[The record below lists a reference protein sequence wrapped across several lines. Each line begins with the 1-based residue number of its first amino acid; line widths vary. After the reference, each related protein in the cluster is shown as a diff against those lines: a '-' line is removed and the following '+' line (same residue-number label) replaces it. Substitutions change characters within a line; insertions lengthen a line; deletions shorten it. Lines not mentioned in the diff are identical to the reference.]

1 MPEFCFYQK
10 GQHTRTLKRSD
21 TDAALRLTEQGYEKQ
36 FEEIN
41 AADEEQAL
49 ARFTDIRKER
59 QIDQQNFLAGGGFM
73 PLIGILA
80 TALTTL
86 FAKKKG

>member
-1 MPEFCFYQK
+1 MPEFYFYQK

-21 TDAALRLTEQGYEKQ
+21 ADAALRLTEQGYEKQ

-49 ARFTDIRKER
+49 ARFADIRKEK
-59 QIDQQNFLAGGGFM
+59 QIDQQNFLAGAGVM

-80 TALTTL
+80 TAITTIL
-86 FAKKKG
+86 GKKKG

>member
-10 GQHTRTLKRSD
+10 GQHTRTVKRSD
-21 TDAALRLTEQGYEKQ
+21 AKTALRLTEQGYEKQ

-49 ARFTDIRKER
+49 ARFADIRKEK
-59 QIDQQNFLAGGGFM
+59 QIDQQNFLAGAGVM
-73 PLIGILA
+73 PLIGIIA
-80 TALTTL
+80 TAMVAL
-86 FAKKKG
+86 FRKK

>member
-10 GQHTRTLKRSD
+10 GQHTRTVKRSD
-21 TDAALRLTEQGYEKQ
+21 PDAALRLTEQGYEKQ

-49 ARFTDIRKER
+49 ARFADIRKEK
-59 QIDQQNFLAGGGFM
+59 QIDQQNFLAGAGVM
-73 PLIGILA
+73 PLIGIIA
-80 TALTTL
+80 TAMVAL
-86 FAKKKG
+86 FRKK

>member
-10 GQHTRTLKRSD
+10 GQRTRALKRSD
-21 TDAALRLTEQGYEKQ
+21 ADAALRLTEQGYEKQ

-49 ARFTDIRKER
+49 ARFADIRKEK
-59 QIDQQNFLAGGGFM
+59 QIASAFTTWAAQS
-73 PLIGILA
+73 
-80 TALTTL
+80 TALCCHP
-86 FAKKKG
+86 

>member
-10 GQHTRTLKRSD
+10 GQHTRALKRSNA
-21 TDAALRLTEQGYEKQ
+21 DAALRLTEQGYEKQ
-36 FEEIN
+36 FEEVN

-49 ARFTDIRKER
+49 ARFADIRKER
-59 QIDQQNFLAGGGFM
+59 QIDQQNFLAGAGVM

-80 TALTTL
+80 TAITTI
-86 FAKKKG
+86 FEKKKG

>member
-10 GQHTRTLKRSD
+10 GQHTRTVKRSD
-21 TDAALRLTEQGYEKQ
+21 VNTALRLTEQGYEKQ

-49 ARFTDIRKER
+49 ARFADIRKEK
-59 QIDQQNFLAGGGFM
+59 QIDQQNFLAGAGVM
-73 PLIGILA
+73 PLIGIIA
-80 TALTTL
+80 TAMVAL
-86 FAKKKG
+86 FRKK

>member
-10 GQHTRTLKRSD
+10 GQRARVLKRSD
-21 TDAALRLTEQGYEKQ
+21 ADAALRLTEQGYEKQ

-49 ARFTDIRKER
+49 ARFADIRKEK
-59 QIDQQNFLAGGGFM
+59 QIDQQNFLAGGVAM

-80 TALTTL
+80 TAITAL
-86 FAKKKG
+86 FRKK

>member
-10 GQHTRTLKRSD
+10 GQHTRTVKRSD
-21 TDAALRLTEQGYEKQ
+21 ADAALRLTEQGYEKQ

-49 ARFTDIRKER
+49 ARFADIRKEK
-59 QIDQQNFLAGGGFM
+59 QIDQQNFLAGAGVM
-73 PLIGILA
+73 PLIGIIA
-80 TALTTL
+80 TAMVAL
-86 FAKKKG
+86 FRKK

>member
-10 GQHTRTLKRSD
+10 GQRTRALKRSD
-21 TDAALRLTEQGYEKQ
+21 ADAALRLTEQGYEKQ

-41 AADEEQAL
+41 AVDADQAL
-49 ARFTDIRKER
+49 ARFADIRKEK
-59 QIDQQNFLAGGGFM
+59 QIDQQNFLAGAGAM

-80 TALTTL
+80 TAITAL
-86 FAKKKG
+86 FRKK